1 MFLFVDGDSQDK
13 ERLLGALSAYML
25 LGMIL
30 NSRRRITAP
39 SLVEKDGRLKCLFWS
54 VDSLTCSVLLKNY
67 SIAC

>member
-39 SLVEKDGRLKCLFWS
+39 SLVEKDGRLNA
-54 VDSLTCSVLLKNY
+54 CSGVL
-67 SIAC
+67 IALLVLCY